1 MRKHN
6 KISKTSSLF
15 PIVGLV
21 FLLLFSPCKVRNF
34 IQAELNVPLTEVSS
48 KSQTTTSNLSCY
60 SSKIVDESL
69 IQVSSSVKVLQL
81 FFVRTFNFSVQF
93 IENIP
98 NETVSNY
105 KKKRFL
111 TPSVPLYILFKNFK
125 VYL

>member
-1 MRKHN
+1 MRKRN
-6 KISKTSSLF
+6 KISNTSTLF
-15 PIVGLV
+15 PIVGLI

-34 IQAELNVPLTEVSS
+34 IQAELNVPLTEVSN

-60 SSKIVDESL
+60 SSKVVDESL

-111 TPSVPLYILFKNFK
+111 TSSVPLYILFKNFK